1 MAKRRAGT
9 RKNKTAEAEQQPLL
23 ARLLDNS
30 ELKARLL
37 RASAIALVVA
47 IAAVGLVIGMRHL
60 KRNVHAMARYDV
72 TLRLEWQNL
81 PDWLQTD
88 ANAHILRGIEQR
100 ADLHDY
106 DHLLD
111 PRVAQRVGESL
122 TESDIGW
129 VKSVDRVVVRPDGAV
144 AVSCQFRRPKAW
156 VHHGRYCYLSDAEG
170 VRLPGRYDPVDCRDN
185 ALMMI
190 EGVESAPPPVGQAWG
205 GVDLTSGLKLADLL
219 VDRPFRNQIESI
231 NVANHSGRRDKNR
244 PHIEL
249 ATDRASSRI
258 WWGRPPGEEFG
269 TEISAAQKLT
279 LLETLYRQW
288 GRIDMNRAY
297 VNIMTWPDRIAMPAQ
312 PVRVPRR
319 LLRG

>member
-1 MAKRRAGT
+1 MAKRKT
-9 RKNKTAEAEQQPLL
+9 KTKSKNASEAERLPLL

-30 ELKARLL
+30 ELKTRVL
-37 RASAIALVVA
+37 RMSAIVSVVA
-47 IAAVGLVIGMRHL
+47 VAATGVALGMRYL
-60 KRNVHAMARYDV
+60 EGNVRVMERYNIS
-72 TLRLEWQNL
+72 LRLEWDNL

-88 ANAHILRGIEQR
+88 ENAHILKSLEKRV
-100 ADLHDY
+100 DLHEG
-106 DHLLD
+106 DHILD

-122 TESDIGW
+122 SESDIGW
-129 VKSVDRVVVRPDGAV
+129 VKCVENVAVRPDGVV
-144 AVSCQFRRPKAW
+144 AVRCQFRRPTAW
-156 VHHGRYCYLSDAEG
+156 IRGERYCYLSDGEG
-170 VRLPGRYDPVDCRDN
+170 VRLPGRYDPTDCRDS

-190 EGVESAPPPVGQAWG
+190 EGVEAAPPPVGQPWG
-205 GVDLTSGLKLADLL
+205 GIDLPAGLKLAGLL
-219 VDRPFRNQIESI
+219 VDTPFRNQIESI
-231 NVANHSGRRDKNR
+231 SVANHAGRRDKNR

-269 TEISAAQKLT
+269 TEISAEQKLT

-312 PVRVPRR
+312 PVRAPRR